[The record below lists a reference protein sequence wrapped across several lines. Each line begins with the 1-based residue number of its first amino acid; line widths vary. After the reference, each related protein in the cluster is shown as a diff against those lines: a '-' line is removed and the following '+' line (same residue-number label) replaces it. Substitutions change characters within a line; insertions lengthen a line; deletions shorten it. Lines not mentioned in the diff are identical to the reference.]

1 MAQALIEF
9 ANDANSYKYTD
20 VYLEDV
26 VMVVALSLMK
36 VLLSSFTLFHVVVHM
51 GG

>member
-1 MAQALIEF
+1 MMPKLI
-9 ANDANSYKYTD
+9 DYTD

-36 VLLSSFTLFHVVVHM
+36 VLL
-51 GG
+51 